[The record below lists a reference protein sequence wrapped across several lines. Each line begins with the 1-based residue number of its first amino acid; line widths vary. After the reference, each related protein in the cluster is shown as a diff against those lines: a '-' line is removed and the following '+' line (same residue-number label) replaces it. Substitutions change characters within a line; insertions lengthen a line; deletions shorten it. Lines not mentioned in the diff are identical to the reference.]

1 MLMQEYIN
9 NILKANNGIIRAS
22 DIREAGYDNSVLRR
36 LEKSGEL
43 ERVSYGL
50 YIDSNTFADEYLIA
64 QYRMPKG
71 IFSHDTALYFHDLS
85 DRTPFKLTMTIPK
98 GYNSRHLK
106 NPDYQ
111 FFYCKQELSDLGV
124 IDIKSPYGNTIKI
137 YDKERTICDCIKKIN
152 KLDSNLVLEAVKKYM
167 KEIGNDYAKL
177 IEYSKLFNVEQRV
190 QQYMEVLL

>member
-1 MLMQEYIN
+1 MFMNEYIRN
-9 NILKANNGIIRAS
+9 LLKENNGSIKAS
-22 DIREAGYDNSVLRR
+22 DIRKAGYDNSVLRR

-50 YIDSNTFADEYLIA
+50 YIDSNTFADDYMIA
-64 QYRMPKG
+64 QHRVSKG

-85 DRTPFKLTMTIPK
+85 NRTPLKLTMTVPN
-98 GYNSRHLK
+98 GYNSRYLK

-111 FFYCKQELSDLGV
+111 FFYCKQELYALGV
-124 IDIKSPYGNTIKI
+124 IDIQSPFGNTIKI

-152 KLDSNLVLEAVKKYM
+152 KLDSNLVLEAIKKYM
-167 KEIGNDYAKL
+167 NEIGNDYAKL
-177 IEYSKLFNVEQRV
+177 IEYSKLLNIEQRV